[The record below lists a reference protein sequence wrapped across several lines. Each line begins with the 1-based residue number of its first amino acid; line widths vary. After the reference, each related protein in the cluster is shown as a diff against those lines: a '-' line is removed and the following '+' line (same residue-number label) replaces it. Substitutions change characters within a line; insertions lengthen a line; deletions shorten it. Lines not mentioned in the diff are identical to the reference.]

1 MIEAFAPAKVNLWL
15 HVGAR
20 RSDGYHDLNSLMAFA
35 DFGDALSVS
44 PAGDWALSVEG
55 ASGLDGADNLALRA
69 GRALA
74 EAAGLTRAAHLRR
87 IPVAAGLGGGSADAA
102 AALRALNKLWGLDWP
117 LARLAA
123 LGLTLGADVPACV
136 HSVPLRADGAGET
149 ITPLDAVPDLP
160 AVIINPGKAAPTGAV
175 FNAYSESANPAPR
188 VMGAPPG
195 TSAAELIVWLGQGG
209 NDLEPAARRLVP
221 EISGALEALA
231 RLPEARLTRMSG
243 SGASCFALFES
254 LAAANRGEA
263 AMRAAHPDWFVQA
276 VTLKGV

>member
-1 MIEAFAPAKVNLWL
+1 
-15 HVGAR
+15 
-20 RSDGYHDLNSLMAFA
+20 
-35 DFGDALSVS
+35 
-44 PAGDWALSVEG
+44 
-55 ASGLDGADNLALRA
+55 
-69 GRALA
+69 
-74 EAAGLTRAAHLRR
+74 
-87 IPVAAGLGGGSADAA
+87 
-102 AALRALNKLWGLDWP
+102 
-117 LARLAA
+117 
-123 LGLTLGADVPACV
+123 
-136 HSVPLRADGAGET
+136 
-149 ITPLDAVPDLP
+149 
-160 AVIINPGKAAPTGAV
+160 V